1 MISKGK
7 LTPNKGNS
15 TSGTTGAIGKSNTF
29 LDAYIYMKNDRYNA
43 LYEKNKEILTIEN
56 YAMQSKDVNYLYNAF
71 MEQVRIL
78 DSVVTK
84 MRNFAFTIRTDVISN
99 INSILPTTNK
109 VTEFQEALSNDSELE
124 NFKYLY
130 YKVYPIS
137 YINMSSFMNMFSQ
150 EYRELLNVDSNS
162 SQTDT
167 LSVGRAT
174 NYLIHVMNT
183 YKTVYDGLLAI
194 ENITLCTHNKRM
206 FILNYFK
213 ERTQITAMVT
223 RDFRTYQ
230 FFLKQFR
237 GFYDMAE
244 KIKPVVKHGLI
255 YLNNKEISFTD
266 YLTIYKHFSSMMKY
280 IVDLVGYYDNL
291 FYNKIYAIQSNIEVY
306 NGVMNYTIDAVN
318 KSKPDD
324 KDILQEAYY
333 DGILNSDELDGHSL
347 INGNNQANEL
357 LWDDTSDNED
367 DKIDP
372 DEVSNKP
379 NKIEGV
385 DVTDD
390 VLIKVEQECPINSET
405 SWTQSTGKDDGVCT
419 MRSTIVF

>member
-1 MISKGK
+1 
-7 LTPNKGNS
+7 
-15 TSGTTGAIGKSNTF
+15 
-29 LDAYIYMKNDRYNA
+29 
-43 LYEKNKEILTIEN
+43 
-56 YAMQSKDVNYLYNAF
+56 
-71 MEQVRIL
+71 
-78 DSVVTK
+78 
-84 MRNFAFTIRTDVISN
+84 
-99 INSILPTTNK
+99 
-109 VTEFQEALSNDSELE
+109 
-124 NFKYLY
+124 
-130 YKVYPIS
+130 
-137 YINMSSFMNMFSQ
+137 
-150 EYRELLNVDSNS
+150 
-162 SQTDT
+162 
-167 LSVGRAT
+167 
-174 NYLIHVMNT
+174 
-183 YKTVYDGLLAI
+183 
-194 ENITLCTHNKRM
+194 
-206 FILNYFK
+206 
-213 ERTQITAMVT
+213 
-223 RDFRTYQ
+223 
-230 FFLKQFR
+230 
-237 GFYDMAE
+237 MAE

-306 NGVMNYTIDAVN
+306 NGVMNYTIDMIN

-385 DVTDD
+385 DVTSD
-390 VLIKVEQECPINSET
+390 VLIKVEQECPIDSET